1 MRLLQPAVLLAAA
14 VSAADKGRPSL
25 KNAVYKNP
33 RASVNARVAD
43 LLSRMTIEEKASQ
56 LVQGD
61 IRNWMNETTG
71 ALNQTGLE
79 WSTRYRGSAFY
90 VGVPVPNDWISR
102 HIKTAQDYI
111 QEETYLGIP
120 AFVQTEG
127 LHGFLARKFSMQ
139 QTAHC
144 LLVNP
149 QSADHHFVQIMPRS
163 STRPSPMLARGTQPW
178 WSRWAGS
185 LPKRP
190 APWV

>member
-33 RASVNARVAD
+33 KASVDARVAD
-43 LLSRMTIEEKASQ
+43 LISRMTIEEKASQ

-79 WSTRYRGSAFY
+79 WSTKYRGSAFY
-90 VGVPVPNDWISR
+90 VGVPVPNDWISK
-102 HIKTAQDYI
+102 HIKAAQDYI
-111 QEETYLGIP
+111 QEQTYLGIP

-127 LHGFLARKFSMQ
+127 LHGFLARKF
-139 QTAHC
+139 
-144 LLVNP
+144 P
-149 QSADHHFVQIMPRS
+149 MPRH
-163 STRPSPMLARGTQPW
+163 P
-178 WSRWAGS
+178 
-185 LPKRP
+185 LPDSYSAVR
-190 APWV
+190 